1 MLCHM
6 IQTLTQDEVTYQM
19 SVPISHPITHSQDYG
34 QDPTQFGQMG
44 RSLLNQYQAP
54 RTLTVSVAVLNSARM
69 MLPVREAGANRGR
82 FVEAIIRYAGGLPGE
97 PWCASFVYY
106 VGHKMLGGLGW
117 RLPKTRSCDVLLE
130 HARAQGTLY
139 DEEVR
144 PEPGWLFLV
153 MQSDKDATHVGF
165 VDVVLPDGRFTTI
178 EGNSNDRGVRDGDGV
193 VANTRDP
200 KGPTRYAYIDWPS
213 LTR

>member
-19 SVPISHPITHSQDYG
+19 SVPISRPITHSQDYG
-34 QDPTQFGQMG
+34 QDPTQFGQMSG
-44 RSLLNQYQAP
+44 SLLNQYQAP

-82 FVEAIIRYAGGLPGE
+82 FVESIIKYAGGKPGDK
-97 PWCASFVYY
+97 WCAAFVYY
-106 VGHKMLGGLGW
+106 VGHKMLGTGW
-117 RLPKTRSCDVLLE
+117 YLPKTLSCDVLLE
-130 HARAQGTLY
+130 YARKNGVLHGEDVQ
-139 DEEVR
+139 
-144 PEPGWLFLV
+144 PQPGWLFLV
-153 MQSDKDATHVGF
+153 MASDTDATHVGW
-165 VDVVLPDGRFTTI
+165 VDVVFPDWRFVTI
-178 EGNSNDRGVRDGDGV
+178 EGNSNDRGIRDGDGV

-200 KGPTRYAYIDWPS
+200 KGPTRYAYIDWQS